1 MHERCS
7 FPQSDSPCVFLLA
20 CDLNIP
26 GREDIVA
33 ALQSIC
39 GHQRVSRARIQVGG
53 ATCGSIPT
61 RLQLE
66 VETTPRQNN
75 GCGTG
80 VIIDQLEGNQRP

>member
-7 FPQSDSPCVFLLA
+7 FPQSDSPSVFLLA

-26 GREDIVA
+26 GREDLVA

-53 ATCGSIPT
+53 ATCGSILARP
-61 RLQLE
+61 QLK
-66 VETTPRQNN
+66 VETELRQN
-75 GCGTG
+75 
-80 VIIDQLEGNQRP
+80 QRLWHRGKY